1 MSFVHSFHENPI
13 FSSIGK
19 KKMANA
25 CPAVN
30 NCTDDGSGQPDS
42 EDFLL
47 QNVTTKGKFIIDV
60 DKRKITT

>member
-1 MSFVHSFHENPI
+1 
-13 FSSIGK
+13 
-19 KKMANA
+19 MANA